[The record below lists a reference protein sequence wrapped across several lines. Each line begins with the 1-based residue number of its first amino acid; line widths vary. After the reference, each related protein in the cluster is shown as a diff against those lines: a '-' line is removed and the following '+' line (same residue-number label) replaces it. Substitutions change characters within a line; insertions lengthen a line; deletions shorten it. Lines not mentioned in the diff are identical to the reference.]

1 MNFSVTLIN
10 SETSQF
16 LIMQNSD
23 RAIFSAMVVGR
34 NIVFTVLEELSMTS
48 TDEVGGPNLHMR
60 FVGSVN
66 IFTLISD
73 DNLVKKE

>member
-1 MNFSVTLIN
+1 
-10 SETSQF
+10 
-16 LIMQNSD
+16 
-23 RAIFSAMVVGR
+23 MVVGR